1 MKRQYPAYSELA
13 LKVLD
18 FAKCQRPNGTIYG
31 IADGKQCRKGT
42 KVSIDSLPEEYR
54 DKALAA
60 AETLEERVNQRAEI
74 VKRYPAAAARFEPL
88 QNLNR
93 DEKAALEL
101 YGAIDKLHLDINAM
115 KRTGATP
122 DDPGRA
128 AIAKYTSDHLES
140 ALKKLPNAEAELERM
155 VSGNFAAGLDKL
167 SVGTII
173 RDDGFG
179 SYTDKGGPTLDQF
192 AQRDSANAVI
202 RVRAKTVRNVE
213 EAMKYREGEH
223 ISLPGTQWRLVE
235 KQEYGHYS
243 RKVGKLPAYIFEEV

>member
-18 FAKCQRPNGTIYG
+18 FAKCQRPDGTVYG

-42 KVSIDSLPEEYR
+42 KVSIASLPEEYR
-54 DKALAA
+54 EKALAA
-60 AETLEERVNQRAEI
+60 AKTLEDRVNERAKITEM
-74 VKRYPAAAARFEPL
+74 YPAAAARFEPL
-88 QNLNR
+88 QNLDR

-101 YGAIDKLHLDINAM
+101 YGAVDKLHLDINAM
-115 KRTGATP
+115 RRTGSEP
-122 DDPGRA
+122 EDPGRA
-128 AIAKYTSDHLES
+128 AVVKYTSDHLES
-140 ALKKLPNAEAELERM
+140 ALKRLPSVEAELERM
-155 VSGNFAAGLDKL
+155 VSGDFAAGLDKL
-167 SVGTII
+167 SVGSVI

-179 SYTDKGGPTLDQF
+179 SYTNKGGPTLDQF
-192 AQRDSANAVI
+192 AQRDTANAVI
-202 RVRAKTVRNVE
+202 RVRAKTVKNVE
-213 EAMKYREGEH
+213 EAMRYRESEH